1 LGWQCHDA
9 YVTASDSVSSSDS
22 AGSSD
27 PPRSPDLIVGIG
39 NALLGLDPT
48 GASGSGLARTI
59 TLGPQ
64 HPSTHGVLR
73 IRLWL
78 DGDRITRAEPIV
90 GLLHRGAE
98 KLFEARDYRQI
109 MALSNRHDWHGA
121 FTSELGVALALEEML
136 GIDVP
141 VRATW
146 IRTLLCEITRMLSHL
161 LFLGAFPWPD
171 LDADTPAVT
180 TYAQREALQRVLE
193 QISGGRMHVMFA
205 CVGGVKADAPE
216 GWLSSVVAALDSV
229 RSAMP
234 ELADLIADE
243 RFVALTRG
251 VGSITRAQALGFGLS
266 GPVARASGV
275 DLDLRREAPYAAY
288 GELAGSGDL
297 RVVSRAEGDSL
308 ARFACL
314 LEEIEVSL
322 GLAAA
327 SVARLESIG
336 PGPVNVKL
344 PKVLK
349 APEGETYA
357 AVEGPLG
364 TNGYYLVSRGQK
376 TPWRLKLR
384 SASFNNVSVLEELL
398 VGERVADLETILAS
412 LFFVIGDIDK

>member
-1 LGWQCHDA
+1 M
-9 YVTASDSVSSSDS
+9 TASDSVSPSDPTS
-22 AGSSD
+22 SSD
-27 PPRSPDLIVGIG
+27 PLDSPDLIVGIG

-48 GASGSGLARTI
+48 ATSASALARTI
-59 TLGPQ
+59 TLGSQ

-78 DGDRITRAEPIV
+78 DGEHITRAQPIV
-90 GLLHRGAE
+90 GHLHRGAE

-109 MALSNRHDWHGA
+109 MALANRHDWHGA
-121 FTSELGVALALEEML
+121 FTSELGVALAVEEML

-141 VRATW
+141 ARATW

-171 LDADTPAVT
+171 LERGAHLVT
-180 TYAQREALQRVLE
+180 TYPEREALQRVLE

-216 GWLSSVVAALDSV
+216 GWLSNVSAALGAV
-229 RSAMP
+229 RAAVP
-234 ELADLIADE
+234 EIAHRIAEE

-251 VGSITRAQALGFGLS
+251 IGSITSAQVLGYGLS

-275 DLDLRREAPYAAY
+275 DLDLRRDAPYAAY
-288 GELAGSGDL
+288 GELAVSGDL
-297 RVVSRAEGDSL
+297 RVVSRTQCDSL

-322 GLAAA
+322 RLAEAC
-327 SVARLESIG
+327 VARVESIG

-384 SASFNNVSVLEELL
+384 SASFNNVSVLAELL